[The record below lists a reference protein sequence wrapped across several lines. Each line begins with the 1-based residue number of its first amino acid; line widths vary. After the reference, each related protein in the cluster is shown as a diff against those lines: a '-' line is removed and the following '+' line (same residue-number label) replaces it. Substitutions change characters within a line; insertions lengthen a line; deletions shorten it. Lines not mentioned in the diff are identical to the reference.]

1 MKKYTLII
9 TFLAIATTTG
19 FAQIGTPLAQYVG
32 NQLIYNPGYAGVYD
46 LFSVNLSVRKLWVG
60 VPGSPSLISLNS
72 HAPFQN
78 QRHSLG
84 FVFQREEWGPM
95 IGNYSNMTYA
105 HKFLLKNSFL
115 NLGVQAGFMNG
126 VTDWD
131 KIEYVQDWDDPGLGE
146 GRTSETRLDVNVGA
160 YFQADKFHLGTS
172 VKNLTRPK
180 FDNIVIE
187 STGEQWYSQK
197 RMQFFFIGGYRFE
210 LDHDWELRAQFLTR
224 YIKTL
229 PTTVDLQLHA
239 VYRSQYLL
247 GVGYNTAQN
256 AVSLSGSALLT
267 KNLRVSYSY
276 DLYFGKMRNFQKG
289 SHEISINYFFTLWK
303 GTKIAELPDRTKFYY

>member
-1 MKKYTLII
+1 MKHKILILVA
-9 TFLAIATTTG
+9 FLVLSQKS

-60 VPGSPSLISLNS
+60 LPGSPSLISLNG

-105 HKFLLKNSFL
+105 HKVPLRNSFI
-115 NLGVQAGFMNG
+115 NLGVQAGFVNG

-131 KIEYVQDWDDPGLGE
+131 KIEYVSDWDDPGLSE
-146 GRTSETRLDVNVGA
+146 GRTSETRLDVNLGA
-160 YFQADKFHLGTS
+160 YYQTDRLHLGAS

-180 FDNIVIE
+180 FDNIIIE
-187 STGEQWYSQK
+187 STGDQWYSQK
-197 RMQFFFIGGYRFE
+197 RMQFFFIGGYR
-210 LDHDWELRAQFLTR
+210 LPLNSDWEVRGQFLTR
-224 YIKTL
+224 YVKTM

-239 VYRSQYLL
+239 VYQYRYLL
-247 GVGYNTAQN
+247 GMGYNTAQK
-256 AVSLSGSALLT
+256 ALSLTGSALLT

-276 DLYFGKMRNFQKG
+276 DMYFGKLRNFQRG
-289 SHEISINYFFTLWK
+289 SHEISINYFFALWK
-303 GTKIAELPDRTKFYY
+303 GTKIIDLPDRTKFY